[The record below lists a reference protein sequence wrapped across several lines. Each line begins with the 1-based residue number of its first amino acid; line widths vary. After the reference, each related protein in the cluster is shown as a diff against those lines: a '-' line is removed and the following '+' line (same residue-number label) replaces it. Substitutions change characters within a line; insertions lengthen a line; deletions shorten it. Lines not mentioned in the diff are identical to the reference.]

1 MKQNCCVLIPAY
13 QPPEKF
19 LEYAAVLRAARR
31 KFCPHCRGHRWGAAG
46 IHAGKLY
53 SGKPAQPVRL
63 PCGGRARSCRAAD
76 AAKALRRGRQ
86 RRLLPHWKVRHL
98 APPEGRIKSQCAFVP
113 PLIRKTPLGFRSRK
127 PRGIC
132 YALFVLFVSVQALT
146 RSLAGILDRSL
157 GGCQN
162 YRACEL
168 LTEQKGETQRITKAS
183 SLSSR

>member
-113 PLIRKTPLGFRSRK
+113 PLIRKIPLGSRSRK

-132 YALFVLFVSVQALT
+132 YALFVSVQALT
-146 RSLAGILDRSL
+146 RSLAGILDSSL

-162 YRACEL
+162 YRAFGTVFCRFFNTL
-168 LTEQKGETQRITKAS
+168 YLQRTAS
-183 SLSSR
+183 LY